1 LTLRYI
7 AAPVPA
13 GEPAPALD
21 LLEELEL
28 DDVLLEPYAP

>member
-13 GEPAPALD
+13 GEPAPVLD
-21 LLEELEL
+21 LLEEVQV
-28 DDVLLEPYAP
+28 DDVLLEAYTS